1 MTLIE
6 DEQRQKCRDMKNTVS
21 VAVRIRPQNARERA
35 AEEKICI
42 FISQD
47 EPQITIGRDKSFTY
61 DFVFSDQSTQE
72 GVYNQCI
79 HNLLVGAF
87 DGYNATVLAYG
98 QTGSGKTYTMGTC
111 FDVNQFNLDT
121 NLTAGIIPRAAR
133 HLFEGIEERRLEAKT
148 SGAVE
153 PTFELNVQFI
163 ELYNEEIVDLLS
175 DDRSRNTVIRIQ
187 EDPVRNE
194 IGLKGATWQSV
205 KSALDIMSALKAGA
219 LNRTTAATNMN
230 QQSSRSHAIFTIRL
244 KQTRVVPMEENEDDS
259 PKQKTE
265 LEVLHA
271 KFHFVDL
278 AGSERLKRTGATGDR
293 AKEGISINSGLLAL
307 GNVISALG
315 SGKVTHVPYRD
326 SKLTRLLQDSLGG
339 NSRTLMIACASPCD
353 VDFIETLNTLN
364 YANRAKNIKNKIVA
378 NQDKSSKLIT
388 DLRTRISILESQ
400 LLEYQQGKRL
410 LNEDGEEL
418 LNDQYTENL
427 YLKNENTRLS
437 TRLKALDEKNN
448 ILNSRIIELTKERE
462 LSKFR
467 GALENKENDGSSSNE
482 ENQLSSIIQG
492 YLQEIE
498 TLKSNII
505 EYEVTNETL
514 RKQNQRFRDGMNSSL
529 YGSPYVSQPQSSN
542 LTESLINQAR
552 EEIEMDKKALNEA
565 EAKSLNQVDKE
576 QNFLDAVYE
585 EENTDDEDGETDPA
599 EQMSLERRDQI
610 HSDLAKLHEDISIKE
625 RLVVELEMSQRRLEQ
640 LRRDF
645 ENKMEELCKRIQS
658 TEAER
663 DNVLEQMTAKKQTK
677 QQKEEINKVK
687 EQYEK
692 RLSDMRLEHKRIE
705 VAERENK
712 KMQAQQNRH
721 QMEVVRMKN
730 DLENMKRQKVELM
743 KRLKEENKRI
753 REIQVAN
760 AQKVAT
766 YEKTQRQQQNKI
778 QKLERESALKSE
790 NLRRKAEEVQRLKD
804 SQKALQARRQTIYE
818 SKRAVRSPNTPQ
830 QVQLPTSSDMDTTYI
845 VENEPSMN
853 NENVC
858 YTPTTN
864 YVRTPKYKQT
874 PIRTKRQ
881 WNAIERAIEG
891 FTVKRNAIVRE
902 EHALDRMCSERRNL
916 QDELLRLQSN
926 YSSITDPSIRCL
938 VLEQQSS
945 IQQKLDYVQEEI
957 LRAQKAIVDL
967 DDEQICL
974 EPSSRRASAQA
985 FPAAY
990 EGVKD
995 LDSLMF
1001 QFSRQFAIPQE
1012 MLYILRNLIDLT
1024 IQKGADNTRLESE
1037 NKELTA
1043 LLGIE
1048 SNEDMRDVVE
1058 SAKLNFQLRMNQE
1071 HDTTFMNVP
1080 ENDYRPT
1087 TLSNNNANLL
1097 SLFDDILPIPIC
1109 KGDEPSPEKLAS
1121 SEATCS
1127 TSDSALA
1134 MSSNSHNELGKEE
1147 SDTPDYSRN
1156 DCSTDRS
1163 DLTEPNVSKAGK
1175 RHLKKA
1181 PEFVPVEDKL
1191 FYKYIDLQRIYRVY
1205 GHQKGVLCL
1214 HSNETKMI
1222 SGSKD
1227 RNALVWDLETGSNIA
1242 TLGSHPNIVYS
1253 VRLLPDE
1260 QNMALSSSMNIVK
1273 LWDLRAAPTERCI
1286 RHLSSMGLVS
1296 QGENGHCERI
1306 RQLPPTET
1314 DIYQMEVCSNSAGNF
1329 LFTTSAAGVRIW
1341 DLEKIE
1347 HLGMLRDLTD
1357 SGDVRMLAVS
1367 EVSDSSSQNSNMSV
1381 RIATA
1386 TKKCASLYDEV
1397 KIQKPFI
1404 PSRWVNLEPGHT
1416 KTITSLCFSQN
1427 ALFTASKDQALT
1439 LLFKKF

>member
-133 HLFEGIEERRLEAKT
+133 HLFEGVEERRLEAKT

-244 KQTRVVPMEENEDDS
+244 KQTRVVPMEENE
-259 PKQKTE
+259 
-265 LEVLHA
+265 
-271 KFHFVDL
+271 
-278 AGSERLKRTGATGDR
+278 
-293 AKEGISINSGLLAL
+293 LAL

-400 LLEYQQGKRL
+400 LLEYQQGKRV

-529 YGSPYVSQPQSSN
+529 YGSPYVHQPQSAN

-565 EAKSLNQVDKE
+565 EAKSINQVDKE
-576 QNFLDAVYE
+576 QNFLEAVYE
-585 EENTDDEDGETDPA
+585 EENTDDEEEDEDGDTDPA
-599 EQMSLERRDQI
+599 EQRSLERRDQI

-730 DLENMKRQKVELM
+730 DLESMKRQKVELM
-743 KRLKEENKRI
+743 RRLKEENKRI

-830 QVQLPTSSDMDTTYI
+830 QGQLPSSSDMDTTYI
-845 VENEPSMN
+845 VENESSVN
-853 NENVC
+853 NENIC
-858 YTPTTN
+858 YTPTNN

-967 DDEQICL
+967 DDEQ
-974 EPSSRRASAQA
+974 
-985 FPAAY
+985 
-990 EGVKD
+990 V
-995 LDSLMF
+995 
-1001 QFSRQFAIPQE
+1001 
-1012 MLYILRNLIDLT
+1012 
-1024 IQKGADNTRLESE
+1024 
-1037 NKELTA
+1037 
-1043 LLGIE
+1043 
-1048 SNEDMRDVVE
+1048 
-1058 SAKLNFQLRMNQE
+1058 LNDF
-1071 HDTTFMNVP
+1071 
-1080 ENDYRPT
+1080 
-1087 TLSNNNANLL
+1087 
-1097 SLFDDILPIPIC
+1097 
-1109 KGDEPSPEKLAS
+1109 
-1121 SEATCS
+1121 
-1127 TSDSALA
+1127 
-1134 MSSNSHNELGKEE
+1134 
-1147 SDTPDYSRN
+1147 
-1156 DCSTDRS
+1156 
-1163 DLTEPNVSKAGK
+1163 
-1175 RHLKKA
+1175 
-1181 PEFVPVEDKL
+1181 
-1191 FYKYIDLQRIYRVY
+1191 
-1205 GHQKGVLCL
+1205 
-1214 HSNETKMI
+1214 
-1222 SGSKD
+1222 
-1227 RNALVWDLETGSNIA
+1227 
-1242 TLGSHPNIVYS
+1242 
-1253 VRLLPDE
+1253 
-1260 QNMALSSSMNIVK
+1260 
-1273 LWDLRAAPTERCI
+1273 
-1286 RHLSSMGLVS
+1286 
-1296 QGENGHCERI
+1296 
-1306 RQLPPTET
+1306 
-1314 DIYQMEVCSNSAGNF
+1314 
-1329 LFTTSAAGVRIW
+1329 
-1341 DLEKIE
+1341 
-1347 HLGMLRDLTD
+1347 
-1357 SGDVRMLAVS
+1357 
-1367 EVSDSSSQNSNMSV
+1367 
-1381 RIATA
+1381 
-1386 TKKCASLYDEV
+1386 
-1397 KIQKPFI
+1397 
-1404 PSRWVNLEPGHT
+1404 
-1416 KTITSLCFSQN
+1416 
-1427 ALFTASKDQALT
+1427 
-1439 LLFKKF
+1439 

>member
-1 MTLIE
+1 MISEDEEMECHVFRKASNLLIVVEFMTLIE

-121 NLTAGIIPRAAR
+121 NLAAGIIPRAAR

-244 KQTRVVPMEENEDDS
+244 KQTRVVLMEENEDDS

-427 YLKNENTRLS
+427 YLKNENTRLT

-482 ENQLSSIIQG
+482 ETQLSSIIQG

-529 YGSPYVSQPQSSN
+529 YGSPYVHQPQSSN

-565 EAKSLNQVDKE
+565 EAKSKRE
-576 QNFLDAVYE
+576 K
-585 EENTDDEDGETDPA
+585 
-599 EQMSLERRDQI
+599 ERRDQI

-645 ENKMEELCKRIQS
+645 ENKMGELCKRIQS

-804 SQKALQARRQTIYE
+804 SQKVTSCFNFILALQARRQTIYE

-830 QVQLPTSSDMDTTYI
+830 QGQLPSISDMDITYI
-845 VENEPSMN
+845 VENEPSVN

-858 YTPTTN
+858 FTPTTN
-864 YVRTPKYKQT
+864 YVRT
-874 PIRTKRQ
+874 IRTKRQ

-938 VLEQQSS
+938 VLEQESS

-974 EPSSRRASAQA
+974 EPTSRRASAQA

-1048 SNEDMRDVVE
+1048 SNEDMREVVE

-1087 TLSNNNANLL
+1087 TLSNNNTNQL
-1097 SLFDDILPIPIC
+1097 SLFDDILPVPIC

-1127 TSDSALA
+1127 TSDSALV

-1147 SDTPDYSRN
+1147 SDLPDYGRN
-1156 DCSTDRS
+1156 ECSTDRS

-1227 RNALVWDLETGSNIA
+1227 RNALVWDLETASNIA

-1253 VRLLPDE
+1253 VRLLPDQ

-1273 LWDLRAAPTERCI
+1273 LWDLRAPPTERCI

-1306 RQLPPTET
+1306 RELPPTET
-1314 DIYQMEVCSNSAGNF
+1314 DIYQMEVCSNSGGHF
-1329 LFTTSAAGVRIW
+1329 LFTTSNAGVRIW

-1367 EVSDSSSQNSNMSV
+1367 EVSDLSSQNWNMSV

-1386 TKKCASLYDEV
+1386 TKKCRHQAHDGPISALATNTTKNTDWPLVFSASSDDPEDAITIWRL
-1397 KIQKPFI
+1397 
-1404 PSRWVNLEPGHT
+1404 LEE
-1416 KTITSLCFSQN
+1416 KL
-1427 ALFTASKDQALT
+1427 
-1439 LLFKKF
+1439 

>member
-6 DEQRQKCRDMKNTVS
+6 DEQRQKCRDVKNTVS

-61 DFVFSDQSTQE
+61 GMIFYFSQLSHVFSKDFVFSDKSTQE
-72 GVYNQCI
+72 GVYTQCI

-111 FDVNQFNLDT
+111 FDANQFNLDT

-133 HLFEGIEERRLEAKT
+133 HIFEGIEEKRLAAKT
-148 SGAVE
+148 NGAVE

-163 ELYNEEIVDLLS
+163 EVLCLFKKIEEKFHFKLYNEDIIDLLS

-194 IGLKGATWQSV
+194 IGLKGATWQPV
-205 KSALDIMSALKAGA
+205 KSALNIMTALKAGA

-244 KQTRVVPMEENEDDS
+244 KQTRDDS
-259 PKQKTE
+259 PRQQTE

-388 DLRTRISILESQ
+388 DLRTRIAILESQ

-410 LNEDGEEL
+410 INEDGEEL

-427 YLKNENTRLS
+427 YLKNENTRLA

-448 ILNSRIIELTKERE
+448 ILNTRIVELTKERE

-482 ENQLSSIIQG
+482 ENQLSSLIQG

-529 YGSPYVSQPQSSN
+529 YGSPYVHQPQSSN

-552 EEIEMDKKALNEA
+552 EEIEMGKKALNEA
-565 EAKSLNQVDKE
+565 ESKSLDQFDKE
-576 QNFLDAVYE
+576 QNFLGDVYE
-585 EENTDDEDGETDPA
+585 EENSDEEDDDDGETDPA
-599 EQMSLERRDQI
+599 EKRSLERRDQI
-610 HSDLAKLHEDISIKE
+610 HFDLAKLHEDISIKE
-625 RLVVELEMSQRRLEQ
+625 RLVVELEMSQRRLDQ

-645 ENKMEELCKRIQS
+645 EQKMEELCKRIQS

-677 QQKEEINKVK
+677 QQKEEISKVK

-705 VAERENK
+705 LAERENK

-730 DLENMKRQKVELM
+730 DLESMKRQKVELM
-743 KRLKEENKRI
+743 KRLKEENRRI

-766 YEKTQRQQQNKI
+766 YEKTQRQQQNRI

-790 NLRRKAEEVQRLKD
+790 NLRRKAEE
-804 SQKALQARRQTIYE
+804 
-818 SKRAVRSPNTPQ
+818 
-830 QVQLPTSSDMDTTYI
+830 
-845 VENEPSMN
+845 NEPSVN
-853 NENVC
+853 NVC
-858 YTPTTN
+858 YTPTN

-902 EHALDRMCSERRNL
+902 EHALERMCNERRNL

-926 YSSITDPSIRCL
+926 YSSDPLI
-938 VLEQQSS
+938 LEQKQS
-945 IQQKLDYVQEEI
+945 IQQKLGYVQEEI
-957 LRAQKAIVDL
+957 VRAQKAIVEL

-974 EPSSRRASAQA
+974 EPSSRRSSILA
-985 FPAAY
+985 FPGAN

-1001 QFSRQFAIPQE
+1001 HFSRQFAIPQE
-1012 MLYILRNLIDLT
+1012 MLYILRNLIDLS
-1024 IQKGADNTRLESE
+1024 IQKGADNTRLVSE
-1037 NKELTA
+1037 NKV
-1043 LLGIE
+1043 G
-1048 SNEDMRDVVE
+1048 
-1058 SAKLNFQLRMNQE
+1058 
-1071 HDTTFMNVP
+1071 
-1080 ENDYRPT
+1080 
-1087 TLSNNNANLL
+1087 LS
-1097 SLFDDILPIPIC
+1097 
-1109 KGDEPSPEKLAS
+1109 
-1121 SEATCS
+1121 
-1127 TSDSALA
+1127 
-1134 MSSNSHNELGKEE
+1134 
-1147 SDTPDYSRN
+1147 
-1156 DCSTDRS
+1156 
-1163 DLTEPNVSKAGK
+1163 
-1175 RHLKKA
+1175 
-1181 PEFVPVEDKL
+1181 
-1191 FYKYIDLQRIYRVY
+1191 
-1205 GHQKGVLCL
+1205 
-1214 HSNETKMI
+1214 
-1222 SGSKD
+1222 
-1227 RNALVWDLETGSNIA
+1227 
-1242 TLGSHPNIVYS
+1242 
-1253 VRLLPDE
+1253 
-1260 QNMALSSSMNIVK
+1260 
-1273 LWDLRAAPTERCI
+1273 
-1286 RHLSSMGLVS
+1286 
-1296 QGENGHCERI
+1296 
-1306 RQLPPTET
+1306 
-1314 DIYQMEVCSNSAGNF
+1314 
-1329 LFTTSAAGVRIW
+1329 
-1341 DLEKIE
+1341 
-1347 HLGMLRDLTD
+1347 
-1357 SGDVRMLAVS
+1357 
-1367 EVSDSSSQNSNMSV
+1367 
-1381 RIATA
+1381 
-1386 TKKCASLYDEV
+1386 
-1397 KIQKPFI
+1397 
-1404 PSRWVNLEPGHT
+1404 
-1416 KTITSLCFSQN
+1416 
-1427 ALFTASKDQALT
+1427 
-1439 LLFKKF
+1439 